1 MEHTC
6 CFSGKKEGSYGVQSL
21 ITEQSHIDAAS
32 SGLDIKGPAGYSGI
46 TSLKV
51 NESRKRSA
59 EAFFEGYCKD
69 FQIGGN
75 SPNNE
80 TTSINE

>member
-6 CFSGKKEGSYGVQSL
+6 CFSGKKGGSYGVQSL

-59 EAFFEGYCKD
+59 EAFLRVIVKTFRSVAIP
-69 FQIGGN
+69 QIMKLHL
-75 SPNNE
+75 
-80 TTSINE
+80 